1 MNHNIP
7 FKVGDL
13 IKGPFCEDIVE
24 ILKIEYR
31 NDILHL
37 IGYNTKSKGF
47 IDKLLSKNDIDKI
60 TVISNSNFFNQE
72 AWKVFLALEAIRFR
86 YATLYDPLL
95 AMNISKVD
103 PLPHQI
109 EAVYGYVL
117 KNPRIR
123 FMIADDPGAG
133 KTIMAGLIIKE
144 LKLRQH
150 IKRILIVVP
159 GHLKDQWQRELKEKF
174 DENFKIIDR
183 SRFDSEYRTNVWE
196 EEYQMI
202 TSMDFAKREEIL
214 KTLNTV
220 SFDLVIVDEAHKMSA
235 YRYSDSITKS
245 DRYKLGEVL
254 SLNSNHLLFLTAT
267 PHKGDPDNF
276 LLLLDLLEKGFFA
289 NYNLLKQSIINKD
302 NPLFLRR
309 LKEDLV
315 DFDGKPLFMPR
326 YVQTITFD
334 LGTSSPKEKE
344 LYNELSLYIE
354 KQYSIL
360 TQSSKTRSVSFA
372 LILLQRRFAS
382 STYALLKSLERRKK
396 RLIEYLENIPQSR
409 EKSENIDLEEFEDMP
424 EEERW
429 KKEFEWES
437 LSAAQSEED
446 LKQEIQTIDSLIDK
460 AKKIIDEE
468 SEIKLRKLKESLNE
482 LFSKIEGASPKK
494 LLIFTESRDTLE
506 YLETKIKQWGYKV
519 NTIHGGM
526 RQEDR
531 INAESIFK
539 NETDIL
545 IATEA
550 AGEGINLQFCNLMIN
565 YDIPW
570 NPNRLEQRMG
580 RIHRYGQFREVFIHN
595 LVAVDTREGKVLS
608 KLFEKIEEIKIA
620 LGSDKVFDV
629 IGQVIDAKKFIQ
641 AITDAALNARSVE
654 EILKEIE
661 VKVSQEYLSRVL
673 DQLGETLATRYI
685 DYTRIKDLAKKARE
699 NRLIPEYT
707 QSFFIKAFEK
717 AEGKIRPDSKEPKMF
732 KITHIPSSIRKIA
745 EDVIFKKSYGTI
757 LREYPR
763 VIFDKELLKKYPNAE
778 LICFGQPLFEAVLNW
793 VEKEFSEKILNGAI
807 FYDPDGRLNGYI
819 VFYEGAIEDGKGNI
833 AGKRLFSVYVDE
845 GVEEYQVKIVEPYIL
860 WDLIEENH
868 PLDIKNN
875 INIEE
880 IKEKATSIIVQA
892 LDKYKTELQQERN
905 RQANIKQKYGI
916 TSLKALIEKLEEELI
931 DLNDRK
937 ELGENVDI
945 VIRNKK
951 IQKEEYLKSLEE
963 LESLIEKEK
972 YLSMNTPQFVGI
984 IRVLPKVIQDED
996 MVSDQEIEEIGMR
1009 IAMDYEI
1016 KNQRKPEDVSKQN
1029 LGFDIRSVDANGNI
1043 RYIEVKARN
1052 QEGNIVLTKNEW
1064 FKAQRFG
1071 NDYFLYVV
1079 FNATQENPELLV
1091 IQNPA
1096 KNLNPQPKIEDVR
1109 FIIDKKQIKK
1119 KEYRV

>member
-1 MNHNIP
+1 MNYNDIH

-13 IKGPFCEDIVE
+13 VKGPFSDDPVE
-24 ILKIEYR
+24 IQKIEFIKD
-31 NDILHL
+31 NLHL
-37 IGYNTKSKGF
+37 VGYNTKTNVR
-47 IDKLLSKNDIDKI
+47 IDKLLPITDINKI
-60 TVISNSNFFNQE
+60 TVISNNNFFNQE

-117 KNPRIR
+117 KNPKIR

-183 SRFDSEYRTNVWE
+183 NRFDSEYKTNVWK

-202 TSMDFAKREEIL
+202 TSMDFAKREDVL
-214 KTLNTV
+214 KTLDAV
-220 SFDLVIVDEAHKMSA
+220 MFDLVIVDEAHKMSA
-235 YRYSDSITKS
+235 YRYGDSITKS

-254 SLNSNHLLFLTAT
+254 SRISNHLLFLTAT
-267 PHKGDPDNF
+267 PHKGNPDNF
-276 LLLLDLLEKGFFA
+276 RLLLDLLVKGFFA
-289 NYNLLKQSIINKD
+289 NNNLVKQSIINKD
-302 NPLFLRR
+302 NPLFIRR
-309 LKEDLV
+309 VKEDLV

-326 YVQTITFD
+326 HVKTISFD
-334 LGTSSPKEKE
+334 LGTSSPQEKE
-344 LYNELSLYIE
+344 LYNELSRYIE

-360 TQSSKTRSVSFA
+360 SQSNKTRSVSFA

-396 RLIEYLENIPQSR
+396 RLLEYLEKIPTSK
-409 EKSENIDLEEFEDMP
+409 EKGENIDLEELEDMP
-424 EEERW
+424 EQERW
-429 KKEFEWES
+429 EKELEWES
-437 LSAAQSEED
+437 LSAAQNEED
-446 LKQEIQTIDSLIDK
+446 LRQEIQTIDNLIDK
-460 AKKIIDEE
+460 AKKIIKEE
-468 SEIKLRKLKESLNE
+468 AEIKLRKLKESLNE
-482 LFSKIEGASPKK
+482 LFSKIEGSFPKK

-506 YLETKIKQWGYKV
+506 YLEKKIIQWGYKV

-526 RQEDR
+526 SQEER
-531 INAESIFK
+531 VYAESVFR
-539 NETDIL
+539 NETDVL

-595 LVAVDTREGKVLS
+595 LVAVDTREGKVLN
-608 KLFEKIEEIKIA
+608 KLFEKIEEIKNS

-629 IGQVIDAKKFIQ
+629 IGQVIDAKKFVQ
-641 AITDAALNARSVE
+641 AVMDAAVNARSVE

-661 VKVSQEYLSRVL
+661 IKVSQEYLSSIL

-685 DYTRIKDLAKKARE
+685 DYTRIKDLAKKAKE

-717 AEGKIRPDSKEPKMF
+717 AEGKIKVDSREHGLF
-732 KITHIPSSIRKIA
+732 KISNIPYSIRKIA
-745 EDVIFKKSYGTI
+745 EDIKFKKSYGSI
-757 LREYPR
+757 LKEYPK
-763 VIFDKELLKKYPNAE
+763 VVFDKELLKKYPDAE
-778 LICFGQPLFEAVLNW
+778 LICFGHPLFEAVLNW
-793 VEKEFSEKILNGAI
+793 VENEFSEKILNGSI

-819 VFYEGAIEDGKGNI
+819 VFYEGSIDDGKGNI
-833 AGKRLFSVYVDE
+833 AGKRLFSVYVNE
-845 GVEEYQVKIVEPYIL
+845 SEAKIIEPYIL

-868 PLDIKNN
+868 PQDIQEHNN
-875 INIEE
+875 INIEKIKDQANE
-880 IKEKATSIIVQA
+880 IVIQA
-892 LDKYKTELQQERN
+892 LAEYQTELQQERN

-916 TSLKALIEKLEEELI
+916 TSLRSLIEKLEDDLI
-931 DLNDRK
+931 DLNVRK
-937 ELGENVDI
+937 EAGENVDI
-945 VIRNKK
+945 VIRNKTS
-951 IQKEEYLKSLEE
+951 QKEEYLKSLEE

-972 YLSMNTPQFVGI
+972 YLSMNMPQFLGI
-984 IRVLPKVIQDED
+984 VKVLPKEIPDND
-996 MVSDQEIEEIGMR
+996 MVSDEEIEAIGMR

-1016 KNQRKPEDVSKQN
+1016 KNQRKPEDVSQQN

-1052 QEGNIVLTKNEW
+1052 QEGSIVLTKNEW

-1071 NDYFLYVV
+1071 DDYFLYVV
-1079 FNATQENPELLV
+1079 FNATQENPELII

-1109 FIIDKKQIKK
+1109 FIIDKNQIKK
-1119 KEYRV
+1119 RNIKYD